1 MTSNYDLA
9 PNLAPKFA
17 VVFAGQS
24 SQSIGMMD
32 GFATNPAVV
41 QTFAEASDI
50 LRQDFTA
57 LAAVGPAELQNQTV
71 NTQPLM
77 LISGVATWRAWRAAG
92 GATPAFFAGHSLGE
106 YTALVAAG
114 ALTFADALPLVRFRA
129 EAMQSAVPEGVGG
142 IAVVMGL
149 DVAQV
154 RAACAQAIAGT
165 PDDVCEAVNLNSPI
179 QTVIAG
185 HRAAVE
191 RAIEHAKAL
200 GAKRAM
206 LLPMSAPS
214 HCALMRPAA
223 DAMAN
228 YLQGVLFQAPV
239 VPVIQNAD
247 VAIFTDTEKIKD
259 ALVQQLF
266 RPVRWIETITML
278 HALGVATV
286 VECAPGKVLTGLNKR
301 IVGDMQSLAV
311 VDAATLAAAITETQL
326 TQITKAVS

>member
-1 MTSNYDLA
+1 MTQA
-9 PNLAPKFA
+9 NLSASKSAAAFA
-17 VVFAGQS
+17 ILFAGQS

-32 GFATNPAVV
+32 GLATNPAVV

-50 LRQDFTA
+50 LHQDYA
-57 LAAVGPAELQNQTV
+57 VLAAVGPVELQNQTV

-77 LISGVATWRAWRAAG
+77 LISGVATWRAWQAAG
-92 GATPAFFAGHSLGE
+92 GGNPDYFAGHRLGE
-106 YTALVAAG
+106 YTALVAAN
-114 ALTFADALPLVRFRA
+114 ALSFADALPLVRFRA
-129 EAMQSAVPEGVGG
+129 EAMQNAVPEGVGG

-154 RAACAQAIAGT
+154 RAACAQAIIDA
-165 PDDVCEAVNLNSPI
+165 PQDVCEAVNLNSPI

-223 DAMAN
+223 DALAK
-228 YLQGVLFQAPV
+228 YLEKVIVQAPA

-247 VAIFTDTEKIKD
+247 VEIYSDVAQIKD
-259 ALVQQLF
+259 ALVQQLY
-266 RPVRWIETITML
+266 RPVRWIETIAKL
-278 HALGVATV
+278 YGLSVATV

-301 IVGDMQSLAV
+301 IVAEIQSLAV
-311 VDAATLAAAITETQL
+311 VDAATLDAAIAATQL
-326 TQITKAVS
+326 PKATT